1 MSTAGA
7 MYLHWLYWIP
17 GNTRS
22 SLSLT
27 RRAFQWNRLMGH
39 RSPAATRSS
48 TGTQEARQPSSPN
61 LCSTAAAVP
70 SRAALPAPLG
80 LRTEGKQ
87 QHSGTAEAHTSHQS
101 NSSTTNI
108 TVLKGT
114 TPPCSVPMLYANL
127 HSLRPVQ
134 VHDSH

>member
-61 LCSTAAAVP
+61 LCSTAAQC
-70 SRAALPAPLG
+70 PAGRLS
-80 LRTEGKQ
+80 
-87 QHSGTAEAHTSHQS
+87 QHRWDCARKANSSTVEQPRLTSHQS

>member
-70 SRAALPAPLG
+70 SRAALPALLG

-87 QHSGTAEAHTSHQS
+87 QHSGTAEAH
-101 NSSTTNI
+101 I
-108 TVLKGT
+108 
-114 TPPCSVPMLYANL
+114 PSVQQL
-127 HSLRPVQ
+127 HYQHHCAERNHSALQRS
-134 VHDSH
+134 DALC